1 MDRDRD
7 RTDGLEE
14 VDEESGLDRLE
25 LQTDG
30 LDALRLLRLLK
41 DPLELGEEREK
52 LRLGDVERNDRWFRL
67 RVRSMP
73 AVERPRVERREPS
86 WTTLSRVPAAD
97 RDANLE
103 ARPTGLENSVVSI
116 PHTRTSKFSGETLP
130 ETAHDGIGGQ
140 DSIPR
145 RTSAQIVPV
154 NDGQAV
160 GAIPG
165 VPVADRVVLDR
176 HGPVSISWVATPRN
190 SLWAPSRRNHFP
202 NRSPQG
208 TVATD

>member
-103 ARPTGLENSVVSI
+103 ARPTGLENSVFRF
-116 PHTRTSKFSGETLP
+116 HTRE
-130 ETAHDGIGGQ
+130 
-140 DSIPR
+140 R
-145 RTSAQIVPV
+145 RS
-154 NDGQAV
+154 
-160 GAIPG
+160 
-165 VPVADRVVLDR
+165 
-176 HGPVSISWVATPRN
+176 
-190 SLWAPSRRNHFP
+190 SLGRPSRKLPTTALEARTRFLAEP
-202 NRSPQG
+202 LLKSFL
-208 TVATD
+208 